1 MYICK
6 PIGSVDT
13 CPVTK
18 KAWEARAELL
28 KDECDF
34 ESDYHCLPDNEGVKW
49 EKCIQKTLILEGNML
64 ELRYFP
70 IFLYALHTT
79 CTINYYQLPFTE
91 RFNQIIYE
99 RIPVYH
105 VFYFTGNCPMYT
117 SDGYLDW
124 KPCNISDLSCP
135 NSSYVSNEVYKC
147 KYLSVVIIHSEI
159 NFH

>member
-64 ELRYFP
+64 KLRLLSYFSVC
-70 IFLYALHTT
+70 ITY
-79 CTINYYQLPFTE
+79 YYQLPSTA
-91 RFNQIIYE
+91 
-99 RIPVYH
+99 
-105 VFYFTGNCPMYT
+105 
-117 SDGYLDW
+117 
-124 KPCNISDLSCP
+124 
-135 NSSYVSNEVYKC
+135 
-147 KYLSVVIIHSEI
+147 IHRKI
-159 NFH
+159 